1 MDEQPKHS
9 IYSNTEEITL
19 RFDGW
24 PYIEISEIETEN
36 KIGNVIASFIYS
48 LNQKKPDSYSFHLEG
63 ENQMWRISFVSVP
76 LLDRDVVKKL
86 CNDLAGIFPGKVRI
100 KVKTATF
107 DVRDFDGP

>member
-9 IYSNTEEITL
+9 IYSNTEDIII

-24 PYIEISEIETEN
+24 PYIEISGIETEK
-36 KIGNVIASFIYS
+36 KIRKIITDLIDS
-48 LNQKKPDSYSFHLEG
+48 LNQTKPDSYSFHLEG
-63 ENQMWRISFVSVP
+63 ENQMWHIKFVSVP

-86 CNDLAGIFPGKVRI
+86 CNDLAGIFPDKVRI